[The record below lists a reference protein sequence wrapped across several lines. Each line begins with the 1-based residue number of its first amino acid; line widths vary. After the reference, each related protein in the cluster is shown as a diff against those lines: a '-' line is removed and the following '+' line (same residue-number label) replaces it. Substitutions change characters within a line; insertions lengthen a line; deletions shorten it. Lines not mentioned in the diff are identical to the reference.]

1 METLKIKPGSF
12 LLWKEHSRITK
23 LFSKLF
29 HKELPY
35 NNFSFFLR
43 EIELCF
49 PITKGNNNYDKLI
62 ILEPK
67 EDYTKEEINL
77 LNSLV
82 IFDANDYF
90 DTVKIFILLI
100 SIIYFIT
107 FIQSYFP
114 LEKIRVYLS
123 GKSKIVGHILAG
135 IFGII
140 TPFCSCSAIPL
151 FLGFLQA
158 RIPLGVA
165 FTYLVSA
172 PLSDPVV
179 FALLASI
186 FGFKVAILYVV
197 FGVIISIIAGL
208 IIGAMKMEK
217 EVLIE
222 VKPLDNI
229 SYTDDKTLFK
239 HRAKESWYYSIDIFK
254 KIYLYII
261 IGVGVGAFIHGYI
274 PADFIAKYAGGDVW
288 YAPIIAVLAGIPMYS
303 NELGVLP
310 IIEVLTQKGVL
321 IGTAISFM
329 MAVVAL
335 SLPEAMILKRI
346 LSIKLITIFF
356 SIVGFSI
363 LIVGYL
369 LNYLVG

>member
-1 METLKIKPGSF
+1 M
-12 LLWKEHSRITK
+12 
-23 LFSKLF
+23 
-29 HKELPY
+29 
-35 NNFSFFLR
+35 
-43 EIELCF
+43 
-49 PITKGNNNYDKLI
+49 
-62 ILEPK
+62 
-67 EDYTKEEINL
+67 
-77 LNSLV
+77 
-82 IFDANDYF
+82 
-90 DTVKIFILLI
+90 
-100 SIIYFIT
+100 
-107 FIQSYFP
+107 
-114 LEKIRVYLS
+114 
-123 GKSKIVGHILAG
+123 GHILAG
-135 IFGII
+135 VFGII

-222 VKPLDNI
+222 VKPLDNV

-239 HRAKESWYYSIDIFK
+239 HRAKESFIYSLDIFK
-254 KIYLYII
+254 KIYLYVI

-346 LSIKLITIFF
+346 LSVKLIAIFF